1 MNNTVRNVL
10 KKIKFVAK
18 SGVSVLKAK
27 RVVPVLHP
35 TDTQQI
41 LSGKVALIT
50 GGSGGIGMAI
60 AKSFVESGC
69 KVIIAGT
76 NEEKLKKCC
85 SQIGGETKYIILNLN
100 DISIVNEKID
110 EASKIF
116 GKIDI
121 LVNSAGIH
129 STKMI
134 SDFLDVTEEEYDSI
148 MGINLKGTYFVCQAI
163 GNYMISNKIK
173 GNILNI
179 SSSVALEP
187 AWSPYRLSKWGMK
200 GFTLGLAEKL
210 LPYGI
215 TVNAIAPGST
225 ATNLLGFKEGD
236 SIFTD
241 DNRVGRYVM
250 PDEIATYAKLMVSD
264 LGKMIVGDTL
274 YISGGRGTIDIR

>member
-1 MNNTVRNVL
+1 MNIL
-10 KKIKFVAK
+10 KKAK
-18 SGVSVLKAK
+18 YIVKTGISILKTK
-27 RVVPVLHP
+27 RVIPILHP
-35 TDTQQI
+35 TDSQQI
-41 LSGKVALIT
+41 LKGKVALIT
-50 GGSGGIGMAI
+50 GGSGGIGFAI

-69 KVIIAGT
+69 SVIIAGT
-76 NEEKLKKCC
+76 NEKKLQNMCNELGKK
-85 SQIGGETKYIILNLN
+85 SKFIILNLLDTN
-100 DISIVNEKID
+100 LINSKIE

-129 STKMI
+129 STKTFN
-134 SDFLDVTEEEYDSI
+134 DFLEVTEDEYDSI

-163 GNYMISNKIK
+163 GNYMIKNKIK
-173 GNILNI
+173 GHILNI

-187 AWSPYRLSKWGMK
+187 AWSPYRLSKWGIK
-200 GFTLGLAEKL
+200 GFTLGLADKL

-225 ATNLLGFKEGD
+225 ATALLGVNEGD

-241 DNRVGRYVM
+241 DNRVGRYAM

-264 LGKMIVGDTL
+264 LGKMIIGDTL